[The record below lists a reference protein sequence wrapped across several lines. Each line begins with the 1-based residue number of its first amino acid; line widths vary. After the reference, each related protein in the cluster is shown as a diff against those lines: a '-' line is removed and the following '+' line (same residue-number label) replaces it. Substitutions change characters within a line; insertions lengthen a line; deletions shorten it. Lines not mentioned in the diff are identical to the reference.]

1 MTPRTTIRYQRAL
14 ASHEPAEALS
24 TAERVRLMRTLC
36 GWGWTDH
43 QIAVHTLWSTYTV
56 TRIRDQLGLAVNVQ
70 KGAA

>member
-1 MTPRTTIRYQRAL
+1 MTVRATIRYQRAL
-14 ASHEPAEALS
+14 AGHEPAEAL
-24 TAERVRLMRTLC
+24 TTGERERLMQTLC

-56 TRIRDQLGLAVNVQ
+56 TRIRERLGLTVNVQ